1 MSSAIRGMWHH
12 LAQQPESYE
21 RKQYYTFGKVLGAG
35 TFGEVRLA
43 TFNPD
48 GRQVAIKVIKKTALS
63 GDEAMVLKEINI
75 VSHLHHPH
83 IVKLLDWFESKD
95 KYFLVFQVCTGGE
108 LFTKICDYGR
118 FTEEDAAKLMRCGFD
133 SIAYLHKHNVVHRD
147 IKPENFI
154 FLDDEHDAPL
164 MLADFGIARIMRS
177 DDEVLNTM
185 CGSFGYA
192 APEILLRQGH
202 GKAVDIWSLGVVTFS
217 TLCGYSPFWRFKDP
231 NALIAAMQSDN
242 VEFDERFWWGISDHA
257 KDFIRRC
264 LRANPGNRITAEE
277 ALHHPWL
284 SGDHEATR
292 DLLPNVLENF
302 NARATLRRAVFK
314 IQAVN
319 RMRRL
324 SQNHSNSSAS
334 SNASNSFTE
343 KVTSEPL
350 NEVNDDHPSPPP
362 YSTVEA
368 GTSATDDA
376 ATVVA
381 AADSAAADSAKPK
394 ETSTI
399 PGAWVS
405 Q

>member
-48 GRQVAIKVIKKTALS
+48 GRKVAIKVIKKTALS
-63 GDEAMVLKEINI
+63 GDAAMVIKEISI
-75 VSHLHHPH
+75 VRQLHHPH

-95 KYFLVFQVCTGGE
+95 KYYLVFQVCTGGE
-108 LFTKICDYGR
+108 LFQKICDYGR

-133 SIAYLHKHNVVHRD
+133 SVAYLHKHNIVHRD

-154 FLDDEHDAPL
+154 FLDEEKDAPL

-177 DDEVLNTM
+177 DDEVLSTM
-185 CGSFGYA
+185 CGSMGYV

-202 GKAVDIWSLGVVTFS
+202 GKAVDIWSLGIVTFS
-217 TLCGYSPFWRFKDP
+217 TLCGYPPFWRYEQP
-231 NALIAAMQSDN
+231 NALITAMQSDN

-264 LRANPGNRITAEE
+264 LRANPSDRITAEE

-284 SGDHEATR
+284 SGTHEATR
-292 DLLPNVLENF
+292 DLLPHVLENF

-324 SQNHSNSSAS
+324 SQNHSNSSS
-334 SNASNSFTE
+334 SSSTSNPPNENATGESHQES
-343 KVTSEPL
+343 KDSDP
-350 NEVNDDHPSPPP
+350 PPP
-362 YSTVEA
+362 YS
-368 GTSATDDA
+368 SADA
-376 ATVVA
+376 
-381 AADSAAADSAKPK
+381 SAAAANASTSPK
-394 ETSTI
+394 EAGSTI
-399 PGAWVS
+399 PGGWVG
-405 Q
+405 

>member
-12 LAQQPESYE
+12 LSQQPESYE

-48 GRQVAIKVIKKTALS
+48 GRQVAIKVIKKTSLS
-63 GDEAMVLKEINI
+63 GDEAMVIKEINI
-75 VSHLHHPH
+75 VRHLHHPH

-95 KYFLVFQVCTGGE
+95 KYYLVFQVCTGGE
-108 LFTKICDYGR
+108 LFQKICDYGR
-118 FTEEDAAKLMRCGFD
+118 FTEIDAAKLMQCGFD
-133 SIAYLHKHNVVHRD
+133 SIAYLHKHNIVHRD

-154 FLDDEHDAPL
+154 FLDESHDAPL
-164 MLADFGIARIMRS
+164 MLADFGIARIMKS

-217 TLCGYSPFWRFKDP
+217 TLCGYSPFWRFESP
-231 NALIAAMQSDN
+231 NALITAMQSDN
-242 VEFDERFWWGISDHA
+242 IEFDERFWWGISDYA

-264 LRANPGNRITAEE
+264 LRANPDDRMTAEE
-277 ALHHPWL
+277 ALKHPWL
-284 SGDHEATR
+284 SGTHEATR
-292 DLLPNVLENF
+292 DLLPSVIENF

-324 SQNHSNSSAS
+324 SQNNSNSSAS

-343 KVTSEPL
+343 NITSEPKPSA
-350 NEVNDDHPSPPP
+350 EGDSPPT
-362 YSTVEA
+362 YSAADA
-368 GTSATDDA
+368 GTSNSATNNA
-376 ATVVA
+376 N
-381 AADSAAADSAKPK
+381 ADPAKSREPN
-394 ETSTI
+394 TI
-399 PGAWVS
+399 PGGWVG